1 MKLTRTQGLV
11 LLNAALL
18 AGLAAVS
25 LGPRAFAQSDR
36 RRAQYVITAGTVK
49 GTETAAIW
57 IIDETNQDLIALA
70 WNNQQGQ
77 LDGLGYRDLV
87 ADASS
92 LVGRGRN

>member
-1 MKLTRTQGLV
+1 MKLTHTQGLV

-18 AGLAAVS
+18 AGIAAVTF
-25 LGPRAFAQSDR
+25 GPQAIAQNDR

-49 GTETAAIW
+49 GTEVAAIW

-70 WNNQQGQ
+70 WNSQQGQ

-87 ADASS
+87 ADAGT